1 MDRESIW
8 SVAWRAKNLYFV
20 LFIIQYL
27 AGVVLLA
34 YREVF
39 LSHDDSPVE
48 TLIAISQGS
57 APIAVAS
64 AANSLFIAESWRL
77 LMVLAHSLEE
87 YLAKRREE
95 RLAKATA
102 DGRADERQRWET
114 WNELRKAAEAEGRE
128 PPPPPS
134 LDESDAG

>member
-64 AANSLFIAESWRL
+64 AATRSS
-77 LMVLAHSLEE
+77 
-87 YLAKRREE
+87 
-95 RLAKATA
+95 
-102 DGRADERQRWET
+102 
-114 WNELRKAAEAEGRE
+114 
-128 PPPPPS
+128 
-134 LDESDAG
+134 